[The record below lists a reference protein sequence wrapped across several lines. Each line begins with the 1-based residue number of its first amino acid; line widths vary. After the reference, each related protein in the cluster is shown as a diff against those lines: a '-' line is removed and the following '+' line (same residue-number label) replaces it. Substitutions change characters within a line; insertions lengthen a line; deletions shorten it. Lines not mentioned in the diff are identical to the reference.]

1 MYSDGSEFP
10 GLSSGSQNYAPSNPE
25 LRARVGQDIA
35 NFLTKNP
42 QVAREDIPTDLMT
55 ASGSG
60 LDPHISPQA
69 AAIQVPRIV
78 QASGLDEK
86 AVKEIIGRHTE
97 GKLLGVF
104 GEATVNVVEVN
115 LELAQTMG
123 LLDKDA

>member
-1 MYSDGSEFP
+1 M
-10 GLSSGSQNYAPSNPE
+10 
-25 LRARVGQDIA
+25 GQDIA